1 MLAGRLIRFLGLT
14 HLILGAL
21 AATLLL
27 SEPTIRRYGDN
38 LQIALPLLAWGC
50 SATKG
55 SGRETALRFV
65 SMLAVAH
72 GTKAALGDAPLNIRP
87 SGGDHG
93 FPSAHTSAAAFGA
106 SSLARDCF
114 RGNIGAQAVVVI
126 AAVFVGGSRI
136 AVGAHDIWQVLAGG
150 LLGWACD
157 RALRHGPMREAVI
170 RRARQMSGRQWGR
183 LRPLHWSGLVTAA
196 VALAPILT
204 LGAWAMLI

>member
-1 MLAGRLIRFLGLT
+1 MLVGKLFRFLGLT
-14 HLILGAL
+14 HFILGAL

-27 SEPTIRRYGDN
+27 SEPSIRRYGDN

-55 SGRETALRFV
+55 SGREYALRFV
-65 SMLAVAH
+65 SMLAIAH

-106 SSLARDCF
+106 SSLTHDCL
-114 RGNIGAQAVVVI
+114 RGNIGAQVVVVI

-157 RALRHGPMREAVI
+157 RALRRGPWREALI
-170 RRARQMSGRQWGR
+170 SHARQMAERQRR
-183 LRPLHWSGLVTAA
+183 LLQKLSWPRLAIAA
-196 VALAPILT
+196 IVLT
-204 LGAWAMLI
+204 PVVSFCAWAILV